1 MILQS
6 NYEEISI
13 TSGTIRWCGI
23 TFWRGKVWSLATKSE
38 SLFLYLNTSGWKT
51 GRQHKIEIW
60 FAVYDGRYYIISE
73 LGNNAHWVQ
82 NILHNSKV
90 SFSVNNKIFKG
101 TGRIINRAKE
111 SELAAEVSKLMNTKY
126 GWSEGVIV
134 ELMTN

>member
-1 MILQS
+1 MKF
-6 NYEEISI
+6 
-13 TSGTIRWCGI
+13 G
-23 TFWRGKVWSLATKSE
+23 
-38 SLFLYLNTSGWKT
+38 
-51 GRQHKIEIW
+51 
-60 FAVYDGRYYIISE
+60 AVYNGRYYIISE
-73 LGNNAHWVQ
+73 QGNNAHWVQ

-101 TGRIINRAKE
+101 AARIIKRAKE